1 MVILGKLK
9 KAVKHKNMEINAA
22 MEFQNTIKKQSKGF
36 DFLFDRII
44 STKMTS
50 KCALTLGL
58 GVSDALTLIREFRK
72 KFKMWDRHRA
82 RFTGKNPER
91 SVASFVYVPLLWIFF
106 PENALGDGPKKWHI
120 FLFSTAYFRTYWHM
134 PFKIY
139 IIR

>member
-50 KCALTLGL
+50 KWALTLGL
-58 GVSDALTLIREFRK
+58 GVSDASTLIRE
-72 KFKMWDRHRA
+72 
-82 RFTGKNPER
+82 
-91 SVASFVYVPLLWIFF
+91 S
-106 PENALGDGPKKWHI
+106 
-120 FLFSTAYFRTYWHM
+120 
-134 PFKIY
+134 
-139 IIR
+139 